1 MPKTLRAFNVYHP
14 RADGG
19 HKLIDTVF
27 YNSTDTITAEEVKS
41 SLINHDGYEYD
52 IEVVEDK

>member
-1 MPKTLRAFNVYHP
+1 MSKIRAFNVYRP
-14 RADGG
+14 RKGGG

-27 YNSTDTITAEEVKS
+27 CGPLDTITEAEVKQ
-41 SLINHDGYEYD
+41 SLIDHDGYEYD